1 MAENYATIKDIEEQF
16 LKVDFD
22 TDTAVS
28 KNDVKNFI
36 ERKSAY
42 IDSRLCA
49 KYFMPV
55 AKIGNASAYAVLN
68 QICVWLV
75 TSEVEEI
82 LNLGRTVPKGEGF
95 TVEKSRAEKLYRRAL
110 EEIDRLETG
119 ELVLEGIS
127 RKGGGNFYNSNN
139 AAGACNEPVFK
150 KNERQW

>member
-1 MAENYATIKDIEEQF
+1 MAENYATVKDIQEQF
-16 LKVDFD
+16 LKVDFS

-28 KNDVKNFI
+28 EKDVKNFLK
-36 ERKSAY
+36 RKTAY
-42 IDSRLCA
+42 INSRLCA
-49 KYFMPV
+49 KYDLPITKLGYP
-55 AKIGNASAYAVLN
+55 AAYDVLN

-110 EEIDRLETG
+110 EEIDRIELG
-119 ELVLEGIS
+119 ELALEGVG